1 MNPGGKLFEARSPLT
16 VNFSILHQKS
26 DSKCLILLGCEI
38 HQLFLTA
45 FALWSLNHLL
55 YVWLMPWI
63 CTLVPWAFFW
73 NQEWLINLNSFRF
86 FCSQVA
92 GLRSEIVS
100 QLLTF
105 IIIDSW
111 SHLKSAYST
120 FTHSSVCPC
129 RICNRARLE
138 TWAGLGP
145 GADPRLALGEAGFTN
160 WLRFMTG
167 TRAKPLFVLGC
178 CSCCRTRVEFTSVHG
193 QFFGPSRLYPIF
205 LGSFLR
211 GSLPVGVWAWAFLWS

>member
-1 MNPGGKLFEARSPLT
+1 MVRLFNFTPEKESKSIFAGCVPYGRWMNPGGKLFEARSPLT

-111 SHLKSAYST
+111 SHLKSAYSLSLI
-120 FTHSSVCPC
+120 HIWRC
-129 RICNRARLE
+129 RR
-138 TWAGLGP
+138 
-145 GADPRLALGEAGFTN
+145 
-160 WLRFMTG
+160 
-167 TRAKPLFVLGC
+167 
-178 CSCCRTRVEFTSVHG
+178 
-193 QFFGPSRLYPIF
+193 
-205 LGSFLR
+205 R
-211 GSLPVGVWAWAFLWS
+211 G